1 MINRIINSSIFAI
14 LIGLLIFVAQDGGQ
28 YSDEIKVVLQSILFL
43 ILVYLFFLFA
53 RLVRTSLVSRK
64 YDVIADIADHQLV
77 ISSSNI
83 DAKLY
88 YTLTNKSKSVVRTI
102 NYDYDGGYI
111 PGTIFPKYIVHYR
124 SKLLTADISTVG
136 GENGFLLNSTHEY
149 GNNRQIYYAE
159 WGVDLHEPLQPN
171 ESVSYSRH
179 YDKPINEKIYIDAMN
194 EFSFR
199 MRLPTKRFLLS
210 IYCEDLY
217 LHSQE
222 VYKTDQSGKK
232 IKNISFEGRPFSIKI
247 EIERLEPN
255 ERIAIRF
262 IPKHV

>member
-1 MINRIINSSIFAI
+1 
-14 LIGLLIFVAQDGGQ
+14 
-28 YSDEIKVVLQSILFL
+28 
-43 ILVYLFFLFA
+43 
-53 RLVRTSLVSRK
+53 
-64 YDVIADIADHQLV
+64 
-77 ISSSNI
+77 
-83 DAKLY
+83 
-88 YTLTNKSKSVVRTI
+88 
-102 NYDYDGGYI
+102 
-111 PGTIFPKYIVHYR
+111 
-124 SKLLTADISTVG
+124 
-136 GENGFLLNSTHEY
+136 
-149 GNNRQIYYAE
+149 
-159 WGVDLHEPLQPN
+159 
-171 ESVSYSRH
+171 
-179 YDKPINEKIYIDAMN
+179 MN

-232 IKNISFEGRPFSIKI
+232 INNISFEGRPFSIKI

>member
-1 MINRIINSSIFAI
+1 MITRIINSTIFAI
-14 LIGLLIFVAQDGGQ
+14 LIGLLIFVAQEGGQ
-28 YSDEIKVVLQSILFL
+28 YSDGIKLVLLSIFIL
-43 ILVYLFFLFA
+43 ILVYLTYKSA
-53 RLVRTSLVSRK
+53 RLVRSFFVSRK
-64 YDVIADIADHQLV
+64 YNVIANIADHQLV
-77 ISSSNI
+77 ISSSGI

-88 YTLTNKSKSVVRTI
+88 YVLTNKSKKVVRTI
-102 NYDYDGGYI
+102 NYDYDGGYF
-111 PGTIFPKYIVHYR
+111 PGTIFPKYIVHHR
-124 SKLLTADISTVG
+124 SKLLTGNISPVG
-136 GENGFLLNSTHEY
+136 GENGFLLNPIPEY
-149 GNNRQIYYAE
+149 GNNKQIYYAE

-179 YDKPINEKIYIDAMN
+179 YDKPINEKINIDAMN

-232 IKNISFEGRPFSIKI
+232 IKNINFEGLPFSIKI

-255 ERIAIRF
+255 ERVAIRF
-262 IPKHV
+262 VPKHV